1 MDIKEFLIYPFTR
14 FTRPI
19 ALTAGHFT
27 QIKED
32 EMQFRNWALRG
43 KIVILGIT
51 LPICLISL
59 LLYLYADESRKG
71 ATGAYVDK
79 AKAICMTIESVREE
93 MDKNWE
99 MQLFTIEQLRAFVQA
114 GRLDKLMLTVPV
126 VMAWKSAMDNA
137 KEGEYTFKVPKF
149 SPRNPQNI
157 PDARET
163 AALKQMKEQNLDEF
177 YEIDPEQNA
186 VCYFRAV
193 RLSKSCLICHG
204 DPKTSMAVWGN
215 DQGLDPTGAEM
226 ENWKVGE
233 IHGAFEV
240 IQSLDS
246 ADMKLKSSLKRG
258 VTIVVIGL
266 LVMALVF
273 ATLTIRLVTHSVIDP
288 IRQVIR
294 KLSDDASN
302 LLKAAN
308 HVSEASVGLADGAA
322 QQAAS
327 MEESAASLEE
337 VTSMTKRNAENVS
350 LASSMT
356 EKSRKSAETAQES
369 MKRMLKA
376 MMSIKTSANETAA
389 IMKTIDEIAF
399 QTNLLALNAAV
410 EAARAG
416 EKGAG
421 FAVVADEVRSLA
433 LRSSDAAKNT
443 DQLITES
450 QENVINGVN
459 AADEVDTILS
469 TIVGD
474 ILKVNEIAHDIAVA
488 SDEQA
493 EGVNQ
498 ISQAVNLVDQVTQSN
513 AAVSEQSA
521 SASKELADLATNLN
535 GLIAHLTEIING
547 GSRGNDLL

>member
-1 MDIKEFLIYPFTR
+1 MCFI
-14 FTRPI
+14 RPS
-19 ALTAGHFT
+19 ARTAGHIT

-32 EMQFRNWALRG
+32 EMQFKNWALRG

-51 LPICLISL
+51 LPICLITL
-59 LLYLYADESRKG
+59 LLYLYADESRKD
-71 ATGAYVDK
+71 ATAAYVDK
-79 AKAICMTIESVREE
+79 AKAICMTIESVRKE

-99 MQLFTIEQLRAFVQA
+99 MQVFTIEQLRAFVKA
-114 GRLDKLMLTVPV
+114 DRFDKLMLTVPV
-126 VMAWKSAMDNA
+126 VTAWKSAMENA

-149 SPRNPQNI
+149 SPRNPKNI
-157 PDARET
+157 PNDRET
-163 AALKQMKEQNLDEF
+163 AALKYMKEQNLDEF
-177 YEIDPEQNA
+177 HEIDPDHNA

-215 DQGLDPTGAEM
+215 DQGLDPTGVKM
-226 ENWKVGE
+226 ENWKTGE

-246 ADMKLKSSLKRG
+246 ADMQLKASLKRG
-258 VTIVVIGL
+258 ATIAIIGL
-266 LVMALVF
+266 LVMAMVF
-273 ATLTIRLVTHSVIDP
+273 ATLTIRLVTNSIIRP

-294 KLSDDASN
+294 KLSDDASS

-308 HVSEASVGLADGAA
+308 HVSDASIELADGAT
-322 QQAAS
+322 QQAAG

-337 VTSMTKRNAENVS
+337 LTSMTKQNAENVV

-356 EKSRKSAETAQES
+356 EESRKSAETAQKS
-369 MKRMLKA
+369 MKRMSKA
-376 MMSIKTSANETAA
+376 MMSIKTSADETAI

-433 LRSSDAAKNT
+433 LRSSNAAKNT
-443 DQLITES
+443 SQLITES

-459 AADEVDTILS
+459 VADEVGRILS
-469 TIVGD
+469 AIVGN
-474 ILKVNEIAHDIAVA
+474 ILKVNEITHEIAVA

-498 ISQAVNLVDQVTQSN
+498 ISQAVHLVDQVTQSN
-513 AAVSEQSA
+513 AAISEQSA
-521 SASKELADLATNLN
+521 SASKELAGLASSLN
-535 GLIAHLTEIING
+535 GLITHLTDIIND
-547 GSRGNDLL
+547 GSTDNSLE

>member
-1 MDIKEFLIYPFTR
+1 
-14 FTRPI
+14 
-19 ALTAGHFT
+19 
-27 QIKED
+27 
-32 EMQFRNWALRG
+32 MQFKNWALRG
-43 KIVILGIT
+43 KIVIIGIT
-51 LPICLISL
+51 LPICLIAL
-59 LLYLYADESRKG
+59 LLYLYAAESRKDTT
-71 ATGAYVDK
+71 AAYVDK
-79 AKAICMTIESVREE
+79 AKAICMTIESVRKE

-99 MQLFTIEQLRAFVQA
+99 MQVFTIEQLRAFVQA
-114 GRLDKLMLTVPV
+114 DRLDKLMLTVPV
-126 VMAWKSAMDNA
+126 VTAWKSAMDNA
-137 KEGEYTFKVPKF
+137 KEGEYTFKVPKL
-149 SPRNPQNI
+149 SPRNPKNI
-157 PDARET
+157 PNDRET
-163 AALKQMKEQNLDEF
+163 AALKHMREDNLDEF
-177 YEIDPEQNA
+177 YEIDPDQNA

-193 RLSKSCLICHG
+193 RLTKSCLICHG

-215 DQGLDPTGAEM
+215 EQGVDPTGAEM
-226 ENWKVGE
+226 ENWKAGE

-246 ADMKLKSSLKRG
+246 ADMQLKASLKRG
-258 VTIVVIGL
+258 TTIAIIGL

-273 ATLTIRLVTHSVIDP
+273 ATLTVRLVTHSVIRP

-294 KLSDDASN
+294 KLSDDAAN
-302 LLKAAN
+302 LLRAAN
-308 HVSEASVGLADGAA
+308 HVSEASIELADGAT

-337 VTSMTKRNAENVS
+337 MTSMTKRNAENVA

-369 MKRMLKA
+369 MKRMSKA
-376 MMSIKTSANETAA
+376 MMSIKTSADETAA

-433 LRSSDAAKNT
+433 LRSSNAAKDT

-450 QENVINGVN
+450 QDNVINGVN
-459 AADEVDTILS
+459 VADEVGSILS
-469 TIVGD
+469 AIVEN
-474 ILKVNEIAHDIAVA
+474 ILKVNEIAHEIAVA

-498 ISQAVNLVDQVTQSN
+498 ISQAVHLVDQVTQSN

-521 SASKELADLATNLN
+521 SASKELAGLATSLN
-535 GLIAHLTEIING
+535 DLITHLTEIING
-547 GSRGNDLL
+547 GSTDNRLG